1 MTDLTT
7 PILMFC
13 IAFGLSMDYEV
24 FLLSRIAEEHR
35 KGADNTTAVAMGLQR
50 TGRIVTAAA
59 ALLAVT
65 FLAFATSGISFIKL
79 FGLGL
84 ALAVLMDA
92 TIVRALLVP
101 AFMRLAGDANWWA
114 PGWMRRIHDRFGFS
128 EDDPRSYDAPGGG
141 AAVGDLVVGTDLP
154 APGGHDECG
163 EQPAEEELVG
173 TRP

>member
-24 FLLSRIAEEHR
+24 FLLSRIAEEHH

-114 PGWMRRIHDRFGFS
+114 PRWMRRIHDRFGFS
-128 EDDPRSYDAPGGG
+128 EGDDRSDEVPGGN
-141 AAVGDLVVGTDLP
+141 AAVGELALPTDAP
-154 APGGHDECG
+154 APGGDECC

-173 TRP
+173 TRR